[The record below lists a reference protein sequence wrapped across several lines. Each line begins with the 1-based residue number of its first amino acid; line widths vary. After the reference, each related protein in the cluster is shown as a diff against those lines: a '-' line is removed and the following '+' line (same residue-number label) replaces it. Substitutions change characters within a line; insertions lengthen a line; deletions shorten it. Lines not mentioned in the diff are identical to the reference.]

1 MAECSVESMVGGTTP
16 PQSDSGEISRVL
28 VLNLSGKKRGARA
41 PPRRSLP
48 LTTPSLLSR
57 GTPCTSSFLL
67 REILL
72 HRLMTVFLTTTWRG
86 RQRRVPAVEP
96 RHQFARQDPGS
107 AILPQCGNLFI
118 FPHGRKHRALPR
130 SSSAFGAARPA
141 RGAGRRHDW
150 SWV

>member
-1 MAECSVESMVGGTTP
+1 MVGGTTP

-28 VLNLSGKKRGARA
+28 VLNLLWQETRCSRTAQDI
-41 PPRRSLP
+41 SV

-86 RQRRVPAVEP
+86 RHRRVPAVEP

-118 FPHGRKHRALPR
+118 FPHGRKH
-130 SSSAFGAARPA
+130 
-141 RGAGRRHDW
+141 
-150 SWV
+150 